1 MISALLAASL
11 SFTATATGVGKGTP
25 VEFAFA
31 GKDSDRDYE
40 TMFLLE
46 EPVASLCRRLEKAGM
61 PRGKATDLKRCVL
74 WPVGCEVSF
83 SPSLTNFIAS
93 TLPKDLPPSNPVY
106 TGGSR
111 NEKGSP
117 VANDEMPQAFFSYY
131 TLSQSP
137 IVFSELY
144 NQGDVYGAHVAA
156 LEMKKGQ
163 KVVFNVSWDESTLP
177 RHMDVDVSATNAP
190 TVLSTLLSESKNGEL
205 DVTVT
210 LDPSMTVSDAVMAS
224 KALSQLDSRRIK
236 LNGFPNGGLFYRA
249 FLPDESWT
257 NRAARLVQPFE
268 LTIDGDSDRLVVID
282 EDWSVEGLDPKL
294 TAHEITFSEAS
305 QRKKTD
311 TCFIYARP
319 DTRLSRIFTAKQR
332 LKGCPVINW
341 YIFASPYP

>member
-1 MISALLAASL
+1 MISVLLAASL
-11 SFTATATGVGKGTP
+11 SFTATATGVGKGAP

-31 GKDSDRDYE
+31 GKNSDRDYE

-46 EPVASLCRRLEKAGM
+46 EPVASLCSRLEEAGM
-61 PRGKATDLKRCVL
+61 PRGKATDLERCVL
-74 WPVGCEVSF
+74 WPVGCELSF
-83 SPSLTNFIAS
+83 CPSLTNFITS
-93 TLPKDLPPSNPVY
+93 TLPQDLAKSPPVY
-106 TGGSR
+106 AGGCR
-111 NEKGSP
+111 NEKGTP
-117 VANDEMPQAFFSYY
+117 VANDEMPQAFFSHY

-137 IVFSELY
+137 IVFSEPY

-156 LEMKKGQ
+156 VGMKKGQ
-163 KVVFNVSWDESTLP
+163 KVVFTVSWDEKTLP

-190 TVLSTLLSESKNGEL
+190 SVLSTLLSEAKNGEL

-210 LDPSMTVSDAVMAS
+210 LDPSMTVSEAVMAA

-236 LNGFPNGGLFYRA
+236 LNGFPDGGLFYRA

-268 LTIDGDSDRLVVID
+268 LTIDGDHDRLVVVD

-294 TAHEITFSEAS
+294 TAHEIPFSEAP
-305 QRKKTD
+305 QRTKTD

-319 DTRLSRIFTAKQR
+319 DTRLSRVFAAKQK
-332 LKGCPVINW
+332 LKSCHVVNW
-341 YIFASPYP
+341 YVFASPCL